1 MNKDTLDYQL
11 YLVQREIIK
20 KYNREFLKPY
30 SLSYQ
35 HYLVLMALDEH
46 HALPVLQLGEKL
58 AFQSGTI
65 TPIIKKMEAKGLVE
79 RIRMSSDER
88 VVEVTLTEK
97 AKELIEPLKATPM
110 NMYMTSNLSAE
121 EYQLLMKL
129 SNKLSNNMTY

>member
-20 KYNREFLKPY
+20 KYNREFLKSY

-35 HYLVLMALDEH
+35 HYLVLMVLDENN
-46 HALPVLQLGEKL
+46 ALPVLQLGEKL

-65 TPIIKKMEAKGLVE
+65 TPIVKKMEANGLVE
-79 RIRMSSDER
+79 RRRISSDER
-88 VVEVTLTEK
+88 VVEVILTEK
-97 AKELIEPLKATPM
+97 AKKLIESLKETPL
-110 NMYMTSNLSAE
+110 NMFMSSNLTFE

-129 SNKLSNNMTY
+129 SKKLTDNMTY

>member
-20 KYNREFLKPY
+20 KYNREFLKSY

-35 HYLVLMALDEH
+35 HYLVLMVLDENN
-46 HALPVLQLGEKL
+46 ALPVLQLGEKL

-65 TPIIKKMEAKGLVE
+65 TPIVKKMEANGLVE
-79 RIRMSSDER
+79 RRRMSSDER
-88 VVEVTLTEK
+88 VVEVILTEK
-97 AKELIEPLKATPM
+97 AKKLIESLKETPL
-110 NMYMTSNLSAE
+110 NMFMSSNLTFE

-129 SNKLSNNMTY
+129 SKKLTDNMTY

>member
-20 KYNREFLKPY
+20 KYNREFLKSY

-35 HYLVLMALDEH
+35 HYLVLMVLDEYN
-46 HALPVLQLGEKL
+46 ALPVLQLGEKL

-65 TPIIKKMEAKGLVE
+65 TPIVKKMEANGLVE
-79 RIRMSSDER
+79 RRRMSSDER
-88 VVEVTLTEK
+88 VVEVILTEK
-97 AKELIEPLKATPM
+97 AKKLIESLKKTPL
-110 NMYMTSNLSAE
+110 NMYMSSNLKVE

-129 SNKLSNNMTY
+129 SKKLTDNMTY

>member
-20 KYNREFLKPY
+20 KYNRKFLKSY

-35 HYLVLMALDEH
+35 HYLVLMVLDEYN
-46 HALPVLQLGEKL
+46 ALPVLQLGEKL

-65 TPIIKKMEAKGLVE
+65 TPIVKKMEANGLVE
-79 RIRMSSDER
+79 RRRMSSDER
-88 VVEVTLTEK
+88 VVEVILTEK
-97 AKELIEPLKATPM
+97 AKKLIESLKETPL
-110 NMYMTSNLSAE
+110 NMYMNSNLTVE

-129 SNKLSNNMTY
+129 SKKLTDNMTY

>member
-35 HYLVLMALDEH
+35 HYLVLMVLDEYN
-46 HALPVLQLGEKL
+46 ALPVLQLGEKL

-65 TPIIKKMEAKGLVE
+65 TPIVKKMEANGLVE
-79 RIRMSSDER
+79 RRRMSSDER
-88 VVEVTLTEK
+88 VVEVILTEK
-97 AKELIEPLKATPM
+97 AKKLIESLKETPI
-110 NMYMTSNLSAE
+110 NMYMSSKLTVE

-129 SNKLSNNMTY
+129 SKKLTDNMTY

>member
-20 KYNREFLKPY
+20 KYNREFLKSY

-35 HYLVLMALDEH
+35 HYLVLMVLDEYN
-46 HALPVLQLGEKL
+46 ALPVLQLGEKL

-65 TPIIKKMEAKGLVE
+65 TPIVKKMEANGLVE
-79 RIRMSSDER
+79 RRRMSSDER
-88 VVEVTLTEK
+88 VVEVILTEK
-97 AKELIEPLKATPM
+97 AKKLIESLKETPL
-110 NMYMTSNLSAE
+110 NMYMSSNLTIE

-129 SNKLSNNMTY
+129 SKKLTDNMTY

>member
-20 KYNREFLKPY
+20 KYNREFLKSY

-35 HYLVLMALDEH
+35 HYLVLMVLDEYN
-46 HALPVLQLGEKL
+46 ALPVLQLGEKL

-65 TPIIKKMEAKGLVE
+65 TPIVKKMEANGLVE
-79 RIRMSSDER
+79 RRRMSSDER
-88 VVEVTLTEK
+88 VVEVILTEK
-97 AKELIEPLKATPM
+97 AKKLIESLKETPL
-110 NMYMTSNLSAE
+110 NMYMSSNLTVE

-129 SNKLSNNMTY
+129 SKKLTDNMTY

>member
-20 KYNREFLKPY
+20 KYNREFLKSY

-35 HYLVLMALDEH
+35 HYLVLMVLDEYN
-46 HALPVLQLGEKL
+46 ALPVLQLGEKL

-65 TPIIKKMEAKGLVE
+65 TPIVKKMEANGLVE
-79 RIRMSSDER
+79 RRRMSSDER
-88 VVEVTLTEK
+88 VVEVILTEK
-97 AKELIEPLKATPM
+97 AKKLIESLKETPL
-110 NMYMTSNLSAE
+110 NMFMSSNLTFE

-129 SNKLSNNMTY
+129 SKKLTDNMTY